1 VGVAAK
7 RQDQRILIVDDD
19 PSLREVV
26 RFALEKE
33 GFATLEAPDGARAL
47 ELFEA
52 HAPALVVLDILMPEL
67 DGTEV
72 CREIRRRSQVPI
84 VFLSSRDEELDRIL
98 GLELGGDDYVTKPFS
113 PRELAARVRAILR
126 RAATP
131 ARPGDDATP
140 EILHCG
146 PLALDLSACRA
157 RWEETDV
164 LLTAMEFALLRT
176 LMSRSRKVFSRSEL
190 IDRAYDGTVVSDRT
204 VDSHIRRIRRK
215 FGLVGCDPIETV
227 TGFGYRMAS
236 L

>member
-1 VGVAAK
+1 
-7 RQDQRILIVDDD
+7 
-19 PSLREVV
+19 V

-33 GFATLEAPDGARAL
+33 GFPTLEAPDGRRAL
-47 ELFEA
+47 ELFESRS
-52 HAPALVVLDILMPEL
+52 PSLVVLDILMPEL

-72 CREIRRRSQVPI
+72 CREIRRRSAVPI

-126 RAATP
+126 RAAASP
-131 ARPGDDATP
+131 APGADPP
-140 EILHCG
+140 EESLRCG
-146 PLALDLSACRA
+146 ALTLDLAACRA
-157 RWEETDV
+157 RWGETEV
-164 LLTAMEFALLRT
+164 LLTAMEFALLRA
-176 LMSRSRKVFSRSEL
+176 LMRRSRKVFSRSEL
-190 IDRAYDGTVVSDRT
+190 IEHAYDGAVVSDRT

-215 FGLVGCDPIETV
+215 FGQLGCDPIETV

>member
-1 VGVAAK
+1 VDAP
-7 RQDQRILIVDDD
+7 RHDQLILIVDDD

-33 GFATLEAPDGARAL
+33 GFSTLEAPDGRRAL
-47 ELFEA
+47 ELFESR
-52 HAPALVVLDILMPEL
+52 APSLVVLDILMPEL

-72 CREIRRRSQVPI
+72 CREIRRHSDVPI

-126 RAATP
+126 RAAGP
-131 ARPGDDATP
+131 PDPGTASP
-140 EILHCG
+140 EESLRCG
-146 PLALDLSACRA
+146 ALTLDLAGCRA
-157 RWEETDV
+157 RWGETEV
-164 LLTAMEFALLRT
+164 VLTAMEFALLRA
-176 LMSRSRKVFSRSEL
+176 LMRRSRKVFSRSEL
-190 IDRAYDGTVVSDRT
+190 IEHAYDGAVVSDRT

-215 FGLVGCDPIETV
+215 FGPLGCDPIETV